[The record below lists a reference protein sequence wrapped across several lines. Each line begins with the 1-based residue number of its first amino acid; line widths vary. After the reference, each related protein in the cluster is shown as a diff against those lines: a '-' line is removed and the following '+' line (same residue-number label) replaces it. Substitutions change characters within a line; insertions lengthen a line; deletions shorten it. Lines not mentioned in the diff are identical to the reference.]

1 MTSGKKQSLTGFLI
15 SNPDPEYWRSTIRAI
30 PIGKR
35 VGESVYLHASAI
47 ETVSQVVWEIA
58 LMAGDI
64 RHRVLGG
71 NSKGFTLVKFSQ
83 RKPVVSLLYYP
94 TFFEDAFPAINHAYT
109 VDLKAETVK
118 ERDYSKYTNKPI
130 LHRKELFL
138 AKDHPRYE
146 EFAAMTRTIEEL
158 GLFHDAKLIG
168 YEWAWGQRLAE
179 AGVKVSGN
187 QITVPCPAEAI
198 A

>member
-1 MTSGKKQSLTGFLI
+1 MTRRVPSDSVWKA
-15 SNPDPEYWRSTIRAI
+15 TIKAI

-35 VGESVYLHASAI
+35 VGESVYLHNSALWPAQ
-47 ETVSQVVWEIA
+47 EGRP
-58 LMAGDI
+58 LGDI
-64 RHRVLGG
+64 VDQAMGFVDRQLPASQERVIDI
-71 NSKGFTLVKFSQ
+71 VKFSQ
-83 RKPVVSLLYYP
+83 RKPVVSLLCYP

-109 VDLKAETVK
+109 VDLKAGTVK

-146 EFAAMTRTIEEL
+146 EFAAITRTIEDL
-158 GLFHDAKLIG
+158 GLFCDTKRIG
-168 YEWAWGQRLAE
+168 YEWAWGRRLAD
-179 AGVKVSGN
+179 AGVKVFGN
-187 QITVPCPAEAI
+187 QIISPCPTGVI